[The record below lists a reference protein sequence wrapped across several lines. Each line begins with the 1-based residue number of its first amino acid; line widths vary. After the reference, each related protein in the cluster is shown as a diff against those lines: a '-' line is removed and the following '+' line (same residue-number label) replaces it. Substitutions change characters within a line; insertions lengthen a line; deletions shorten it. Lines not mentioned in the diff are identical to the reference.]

1 MPARISTRPLSV
13 AAAAGCLF
21 CLGATSAPA
30 QITGGLPSGHPMKD
44 GSTGRFGATFNNGG
58 AFGGGTFGRSNFG
71 GLSGGFRG
79 GGTAGFGF
87 GNFGFGLYPGVGV
100 GYPGYYGLPGYGYG
114 YGYNPYLTNYSLTPY
129 GAAVSQYGPFVGV
142 SPGVGGATF
151 GPPGTGAAVLGPDLG
166 FGGFGGYAPGYGGY
180 GAGGYGSVPVG
191 IDPSAAG
198 TRLPSAV
205 NVNPVLGEE
214 FREQAE
220 RWRAPLNMGDA
231 GPLPPNPRPA
241 DERELAD
248 AIREERSGDEAF
260 SQANFRKALAYYRR
274 AVDASPTRG
283 ESLYRSALARI
294 ALGQWAAAGDDLRR
308 ALTLNPSLPTTGPTL
323 RELLGGRH
331 AIARASVLGG
341 VAELARGDVR
351 DADRLFLLGAT
362 MHADGDDRAREIF
375 EAAWRLTGGR
385 PYLRPYLDPVA
396 VEFGGPVE
404 TNTAAD
410 GLADAAPMPEAA
422 PPTADDRELSLPDLD
437 PPADAD
443 FESGGT
449 DADGTG
455 RPIR

>member
-1 MPARISTRPLSV
+1 MRPRTLFRPLS
-13 AAAAGCLF
+13 AAALAAGLS
-21 CLGATSAPA
+21 LSAAPAPA
-30 QITGGLPSGHPMKD
+30 QITGSLPAGHPMKD

-71 GLSGGFRG
+71 GANFGGLGVGRGFVGGGFVG
-79 GGTAGFGF
+79 GVGGFGF
-87 GNFGFGLYPGVGV
+87 PGVG
-100 GYPGYYGLPGYGYG
+100 YGGFGFPGYGYG
-114 YGYNPYLTNYSLTPY
+114 FNPYLTNFSLTPY
-129 GAAVSQYGPFVGV
+129 GAAVNQYGPFVGV

-151 GPPGTGAAVLGPDLG
+151 GPPGTGAATLGPGLG
-166 FGGFGGYAPGYGGY
+166 FGGYGPGYGGYGYGGY
-180 GAGGYGSVPVG
+180 GAGGYPTVPVG

-198 TRLPSAV
+198 TRLPAAV
-205 NVNPVLGEE
+205 NANPVLGAE

-231 GPLPPNPRPA
+231 GPLPPEARPA

-260 SQANFRKALAYYRR
+260 SQANFRKALAHYRR
-274 AVDASPTRG
+274 AVDAAPTRG

-396 VEFGGPVE
+396 VEFGAPA
-404 TNTAAD
+404 AAD
-410 GLADAAPMPEAA
+410 PASDDLADAAPMPEAA
-422 PPTADDRELSLPDLD
+422 PPARDDRELSLPDLD
-437 PPADAD
+437 PPADL
-443 FESGGT
+443 GGENGII
-449 DADGTG
+449 DADGTD